1 MSEVTREY
9 LFQLRV
15 LDLKQHCKILRITQ
29 TGNKEELVERIF
41 QHYQSKPQQVRRLLE
56 SRKVAT
62 ENAQLTEK
70 GRGPRPS
77 TSTPLPGITPI
88 TPRVSMDSE
97 PEDEVILMPGELS
110 SADASVDEA
119 EASADEQAEHDVQ
132 DIMPPT
138 DIPINQDNTRNK
150 LRSLKNLFL
159 FTIQN
164 TVRNPSNVH
173 NQLQE
178 ILSDIH
184 ELDSSSLDFRAKAEV
199 RSLKAS
205 VKDEIHKASI
215 AVKARLDIEH
225 SRNFR
230 SFSTRAEHLYG
241 SLQSLRVTHP
251 TQSDVKNQIKKAV
264 ADLDRKIDLH
274 ITSRVDKDLELD
286 KLIEETSIMRAKLLD
301 LDVIPDMDSRIE
313 AVENKSLHHH
323 LLLQDY
329 MSNMQSM
336 NEILGLVDSNGQ
348 EIDNIKDKLRNQNS
362 GENPSIVQIN
372 STVKASVN
380 RLQSQLTAV
389 QSQLTAVQSQ
399 ARHREASL
407 ARATKEIKQLREAVR
422 NLNGRLDPGLNTDN
436 VVTPRD
442 MHAQYR
448 LTGRPPD
455 LNDGPASNENQS
467 RPQVPV
473 LQENMPR
480 RRQHQER
487 CRAPS
492 LPETMPRVHQHQ
504 PRPTG
509 TSASR
514 DPPGF
519 VIFEDASQQPRRHLA
534 VRRPHSRPLAD
545 MVTPI
550 QGLDGIVDLDDDPE
564 LINSQGDDEN
574 HLFVNNTLDDSNDAH
589 FPDNLPG
596 NVDIP
601 LEPRKYS
608 HKERRCMKKLE
619 DTANMITEIVDI
631 NIELMSQAQFLEFS
645 NYEEKRFTTYQQ
657 AFADAIGDYNNL
669 DLDDPVCNQIIL
681 NKDTQALKYLKRL
694 DAVKKK
700 HFMHLKTGDN
710 LLKKVDLSKFSGD
723 ITGDTIYEFLDVFSQ
738 LADTT
743 LNPSEKANLLF
754 NTYLSDRIKSEVQ
767 SFKGNYEGM
776 INHLIARYGD
786 MRVITDQRIKRL
798 EALTHP
804 KNNPIAKVEYYRHV
818 ESSLLQLQSLT
829 SAKRGDCIEA
839 RNTIYNMGFVN
850 SILKSMPEAFM
861 ISFCKKSG
869 YDSLGGQEAFIELLK
884 HVQENMKTNN
894 HIIRIRGLENQQ
906 PKVKEKVNVNTATRG
921 QKNRKFTKRAIMKAN
936 DGLSWPCQVC
946 PANAKHEFGHCKSFW
961 TGNNYKRRYLCN
973 TNSICNVCFKR
984 ECFARDKTQC
994 CSTSMHSN
1002 TLICPECLLKYPKK
1016 PSNYLTCPIDHH
1028 SPPDFEKLEKH
1039 LQRYLKV
1046 FDTNQFQKL
1055 KTMDLKPP
1063 KKQNTNRTT
1072 KDGNNAV
1079 ASASTGNAPPNQ
1091 QPDSPSNASE
1101 SPVDTTNISV
1111 HSSLLLCQVCKLH
1124 PSDCSCNASAK
1135 RESYSSPFDPHQ
1147 KTNVFDPANGTEEP
1161 MPVDRLNNHS
1171 NDSAVYIF
1179 QHIQLGS
1186 ETALVF
1192 YDSGASLHCIKGALA
1207 EKMKLKV
1214 THQAGDYIGAIGGGS
1229 VWTAYGCYR
1238 MILKDK
1244 DDWYWELELQGM
1256 SKVTDSWPLYD
1267 FESIHK
1273 ETQNHNKLK
1282 NKKLPLRVGGK
1293 EVDILIGIKASGLS
1307 PVLLCTL
1314 PSGISVYQCKFTDA
1328 YGSNLAFGGSHAMIS
1343 LINQRMPV
1351 HSAHRTSAYL
1361 TQVYNAYRGGPR
1373 IQSLLPDLRDN
1384 QILAAQLYDCQPEY
1398 EPVTALCGEDL
1409 KYALRNQSLKRDP
1422 MESYSSADDSVDSDL
1437 PISSIWISEPDDDQ
1451 GQEVS
1456 HATTPSI
1463 NLACEHILKA
1473 KVPLKELKN
1482 MIDMMENDDLVD
1494 FRCSKCSECE
1504 ACKKSPALK
1513 SISLKEA
1520 FEQTLI
1526 ENSVRIDYDQNRT
1539 YCKLPWTRDPIPFLQ
1554 KKFNGR
1560 DNFKEALGIYITQ
1573 AKRHPTVKDGIRNAF
1588 NDLLSQGFM
1597 KPLSEMPQKITKL
1610 VENSPVNHFYP
1621 WRAVQKPGSLS
1632 TPFRIVVD
1640 PSKSGLNMILAK
1652 GTGGVAKLV
1661 PILTRSRCQKFT
1673 WTADISKLYNQLW
1686 LEDDDYPFSLMLYH
1700 ASLDPNVKPEP
1711 YLMLRAWYG
1720 VVSTG
1725 GQAHCT
1731 LKRLGEENAVKFP
1744 LGSKVLLDSSY
1755 VDDLLPGSNC
1765 KVEAEAQVKETQTLL
1780 ALGGFKLK
1788 FVCHSN
1794 DKPPDAASSDAETLS
1809 ILGYTWNSKE
1819 DTLTLGV
1826 SDLNFHKKMGGAKP
1840 ENPFTVSDADSAA
1853 RIIDLQEKI
1862 TRRMCLSKSAEIYDP
1877 LGIWEPLKAK
1887 FKRDLS
1893 RLNGLEWDENIPTCE
1908 ESTWRSNFM
1917 LFPLLKQM
1925 KVHRAVT
1932 PQDIIDPNTCRLII
1946 ASDAS
1951 LTTAGACV
1959 YIGYKTGDNNWSNSL
1974 LQARS
1979 QICKFSIPRNE
1990 LTAIFLA
1997 AELCYAVCHS
2007 LQPLNLTFT
2016 DILFLTDSTVALSW
2030 CYNAEKH
2037 QKTFVHN
2044 RVTSI
2049 HRFFKWTLS
2058 LVGQDTSMRLVHIP
2072 GEINPSDIIT
2082 KGQPNLMELGHSSK
2096 WQGNWDFLMGDIID
2110 MPLTS
2115 YEELCLSP
2123 DEAEDYNTEFM
2134 DNLPPG
2140 IRNPIPIIKLDH
2152 PLGDPLKEED
2162 STDQVNY
2169 HLHESTAM
2177 PSFFPL
2183 KAPGVNDS
2191 TDSVIDFVKFGWAK
2205 ATSILETMIEA
2216 GSNWIHKTHISEKIG
2231 NVKVKESLKDR
2242 CLPCKVNEY
2251 SDTNSHLPL
2260 LEQSLHNVRESIVN
2274 HYVDFIATREC
2285 LGKLSTKE
2293 LEFYERNDDG
2303 ILFYKGRLGPDHTWT
2318 IRDLDHL
2325 NIDLLKDQGIGFNK
2339 PCLLATS
2346 PIFYSYALYVHYT
2359 VLPHAGLERTLKK
2372 IQERFHVIK
2381 PRKILVNILS
2391 ACIKCKLMH
2400 KRFLEQEMSN
2410 HNQLR
2415 FELAPAFSAVMCDI
2429 ASPFKVKTRFQGRQ
2443 VMACPALVVVCLLT
2457 GATAIYICESEET
2470 QSIVLALER
2479 HSARFGIPA
2488 LLHVD
2493 SGTSMKKLSDISFN
2507 LRDFEG
2513 LVKKNMRCSVSVSKP
2528 KNHCEQGRV
2537 EVRIRILKQLLN
2549 TLSYENRLLS
2559 FIGWETLFYKISNL
2573 MNEVPIC
2580 RTDGLRSGGL
2590 EMQLI
2595 TPNRLLHG
2603 RNHYRSMSGPFFL
2616 EGTKTEMLKKINDVE
2631 SQFYKAFIQ
2640 HLPSLITKP
2649 KWPSTSK
2656 LDVGDIVLFFMQ
2668 ESSMGKRYTEWH
2680 YGKVKSIVKDT
2691 VEISYTCGDSDISQA
2706 RSLKFLIRA
2715 KRNLVR
2721 IAKESEL
2728 NIGTRAHYKEVTAE
2742 K

>member
-1 MSEVTREY
+1 M
-9 LFQLRV
+9 
-15 LDLKQHCKILRITQ
+15 
-29 TGNKEELVERIF
+29 
-41 QHYQSKPQQVRRLLE
+41 PQQVKELLD
-56 SRKVAT
+56 SRKAAT
-62 ENAQLTEK
+62 ENAQLTK
-70 GRGPRPS
+70 QKRGPRPS

-88 TPRVSMDSE
+88 TPRVSVDSE
-97 PEDEVILMPGELS
+97 PEDEIILMPGELS
-110 SADASVDEA
+110 SADAPVDET
-119 EASADEQAEHDVQ
+119 EASADEQAAHDTQ
-132 DIMPPT
+132 DVMPLT
-138 DIPINQDNTRNK
+138 DNPSNKDDTRIK

-173 NQLQE
+173 TQLQE
-178 ILSDIH
+178 ILFDIN
-184 ELDSSSLDFRAKAEV
+184 ELNNSSLDFRVKAEV

-205 VKDEIHKASI
+205 LEDEIHKVNVM
-215 AVKARLDIEH
+215 VKARLDIDQ

-251 TQSDVKNQIKKAV
+251 TQSDVKNQIRKAV
-264 ADLDRKIDLH
+264 SELDRKIDLH
-274 ITSRVDKDLELD
+274 ISSRVDKDLELN
-286 KLIEETSIMRAKLLD
+286 KLIEETSTMRERMLD
-301 LDVIPDMDSRIE
+301 LDIIPDMDSRIE
-313 AVENKSLHHH
+313 AAENKSTQHD
-323 LLLQDY
+323 LLLKHY
-329 MSNMQSM
+329 RSNMRSM
-336 NEILGLVDSNGQ
+336 SQILGVVNSNSK
-348 EIDNIKDKLRNQNS
+348 ELDIIKEKLGNQNS
-362 GENPSIVQIN
+362 GDNPNIAQIN
-372 STVKASVN
+372 SSMKTSVY

-399 ARHREASL
+399 ANRREASL
-407 ARATKEIKQLREAVR
+407 TRATKEIKQLREAVR
-422 NLNGRLDPGLNTDN
+422 NLNGGLNSGLNTDN
-436 VVTPRD
+436 VLTSRD
-442 MHAQYR
+442 LHAQFR
-448 LTGRPPD
+448 LAGRPPD
-455 LNDGPASNENQS
+455 LNDVPASNENQS
-467 RPQVPV
+467 PLHVPV

-480 RRQHQER
+480 GHRNQA
-487 CRAPS
+487 CPS
-492 LPETMPRVHQHQ
+492 
-504 PRPTG
+504 G
-509 TSASR
+509 TSAR
-514 DPPGF
+514 RNPQGLA
-519 VIFEDASQQPRRHLA
+519 IFEDASQQPRRHLT
-534 VRRPHSRPLAD
+534 VRKPHSGTPAH
-545 MVTPI
+545 MITPI
-550 QGLDGIVDLDDDPE
+550 LGLDGIVDRDIPE
-564 LINSQGDDEN
+564 VINSQEYEED
-574 HLFVNNTLDDSNDAH
+574 HLGVNNSLDDAH
-589 FPDNLPG
+589 PPDSLPG
-596 NVDIP
+596 IEDIP
-601 LEPRKYS
+601 FDPRKYS
-608 HKERRCMKKLE
+608 SKERRCMKKLR
-619 DTANMITEIVDI
+619 DTANMINEIVDI

-645 NYEEKRFTTYQQ
+645 NYEEKQFSTYHQ
-657 AFADAIGDYNNL
+657 AFTDAVGDYDNL
-669 DLDDPVCNQIIL
+669 DLEDPVCNQIIS
-681 NKDTQALKYLKRL
+681 NMETQALMYMKRI
-694 DAVKKK
+694 DIVKKK
-700 HFMHLKTGDN
+700 HFMHLKSGDN
-710 LLKKVDLSKFSGD
+710 LLKKVDLSKFSGE

-767 SFKGNYEGM
+767 SFKGNYDGM

-798 EALTHP
+798 EALSHP
-804 KNNPIAKVEYYRHV
+804 KNNPIAKVEYLRHV

-850 SILKSMPEAFM
+850 SILKSMPEALM

-869 YDSLGGQEAFIELLK
+869 YDNLGGQEAFIELLK

-906 PKVKEKVNVNTATRG
+906 PKVKEKVNINTVARG
-921 QKNRKFTKRAIMKAN
+921 QKNRKLTKRAVMKAN

-946 PANAKHEFGHCKSFW
+946 PTTAKHEFGHCKSFW
-961 TGNNYKRRYLCN
+961 TANNYKRRYLCA

-984 ECFARDKTQC
+984 ECFTRDKTQC
-994 CSTSMHSN
+994 CSVSVHSN
-1002 TLICPECLLKYPKK
+1002 TLICQECLLKYPKK
-1016 PSNYLTCPIDHH
+1016 PSNFLTCPIDHH
-1028 SPPDFEKLEKH
+1028 SPPDFERLERH

-1046 FDTNQFQKL
+1046 LDTNLFQRL

-1063 KKQNTNRTT
+1063 KKQDPNRTAR
-1072 KDGNNAV
+1072 DGNNAV
-1079 ASASTGNAPPNQ
+1079 ASASTANALPSQ
-1091 QPDSPSNASE
+1091 QSESPSNASE

-1135 RESYSSPFDPHQ
+1135 RESYSSPYDPHQ

-1161 MPVDRLNNHS
+1161 MPVDKLNNHS

-1179 QHIQLGS
+1179 QHLQLGS

-1207 EKMKLKV
+1207 EKMRLKV

-1273 ETQNHNKLK
+1273 ETQNHNKLR

-1328 YGSNLAFGGSHAMIS
+1328 NGSNLAFGGSHAMIS

-1361 TQVYNAYRGGPR
+1361 TQVYNAYKGGPR
-1373 IQSLLPDLRDN
+1373 MEYLLNPDLRGN
-1384 QILAAQLYDCQPEY
+1384 QILASQLYDCQPEY
-1398 EPVTALCGEDL
+1398 EPMTALCGEDL
-1409 KYALRNQSLKRDP
+1409 KYALKNQSLKKVSREP
-1422 MESYSSADDSVDSDL
+1422 YISAEDSISPDL
-1437 PISSIWISEPDDDQ
+1437 PISSIWITEPDDDQ
-1451 GQEVS
+1451 VQEFT

-1463 NLACEHILKA
+1463 NLACDHILKA

-1526 ENSVRIDYDQNRT
+1526 ESSVRIDYDHNRT

-1554 KKFNGR
+1554 KKFDGR
-1560 DNFKEALGIYITQ
+1560 DNWKEALGIYITQ

-1588 NDLLSQGFM
+1588 DDLLSQGFM
-1597 KPLSEMPQKITKL
+1597 KPLSEMPENITKL

-1640 PSKSGLNMILAK
+1640 PSKSGLNMVLAK

-1700 ASLDPNVKPEP
+1700 TSLDPNVKPEP

-1731 LKRLGEENAVKFP
+1731 LKRLGEENAAEFP
-1744 LGSKVLLDSSY
+1744 LGSKVLLNSSY

-1765 KVEAEAQVKETQTLL
+1765 KVEAEAQVKETQALL

-1826 SDLNFHKKMGGAKP
+1826 SDLNFQKKTGGAKP

-1877 LGIWEPLKAK
+1877 LGLWEPLKSK

-1917 LFPLLKQM
+1917 LFPMLKQT
-1925 KVHRAVT
+1925 KVNRAVT
-1932 PQDIIDPNTCRLII
+1932 PQEIKDPNTCRLII

-1951 LTTAGACV
+1951 LNTAGACV

-1990 LTAIFLA
+1990 LSAIYLA

-2007 LQPLNLTFT
+2007 LQPLNLTIT

-2058 LVGQDTSMRLVHIP
+2058 IVGQDTSMRLVHIP
-2072 GEINPSDIIT
+2072 GDINPSDIIT
-2082 KGQPNLMELGHSSK
+2082 KGQPNLTDLGQSSK
-2096 WQGNWDFLMGDIID
+2096 WQGNWDFLMGDIRD

-2115 YEELCLSP
+2115 YEELCLSA
-2123 DEAEDYNTEFM
+2123 DETEDFNSEFM

-2140 IRNPIPIIKLDH
+2140 IRNPTPIIKLDH
-2152 PLGDPLKEED
+2152 PLGAPLKEDD
-2162 STDQVNY
+2162 STDQVND

-2191 TDSVIDFVKFGWAK
+2191 TDSVIDFVKYGWAK
-2205 ATSILETMIEA
+2205 ATSILEIMIEA
-2216 GSNWIHKTHISEKIG
+2216 GSNWIHKTHLSEKIG
-2231 NVKVKESLKDR
+2231 NGNVKESLKVR
-2242 CLPCKVNEY
+2242 CLPCKLDEY
-2251 SDTNSHLPL
+2251 DGTDGQLPL
-2260 LEQSLHNVRESIVN
+2260 REQSLHNVRESIVN
-2274 HYVDFIATREC
+2274 HYIDFIATREC

-2303 ILFYKGRLGPDHTWT
+2303 ILFYRGRLGPDHTWT

-2325 NIDLLKDQGIGFNK
+2325 DINLLKDQGIGFNK
-2339 PCLLATS
+2339 PCLLGTS
-2346 PIFYSYALYVHYT
+2346 PIFYAYALYVHYT

-2400 KRFLEQEMSN
+2400 KKFLEQEMSN
-2410 HNQLR
+2410 HNKLR

-2443 VMACPALVVVCLLT
+2443 LMACPALVVVCLLT

-2470 QSIVLALER
+2470 QAIVLALER

-2493 SGTSMKKLSDISFN
+2493 SGTSMKKLSDMSFN

-2513 LVKKNMRCSVSVSKP
+2513 LVKKNMKCSVSVSKP

-2537 EVRIRILKQLLN
+2537 EVRIRILKLLLT
-2549 TLSYENRLLS
+2549 TLSSENRLLS
-2559 FIGWETLFYKISNL
+2559 FIGWETLFHKISNL

-2616 EGTKTEMLKKINDVE
+2616 EGTKTDMLKKINDVE
-2631 SQFYKAFIQ
+2631 SQFYNAFIQ

-2649 KWPSTSK
+2649 KWPTTSK

-2691 VEISYTCGDSDISQA
+2691 VEISYTCGDSDISQV
-2706 RSLKFLIRA
+2706 RSLKSLIRA

-2721 IAKESEL
+2721 LAKESEL
-2728 NIGTRAHYKEVTAE
+2728 NIGTRAHHKEVTSE